1 MFTKIRIKYYV
12 LFVFSLLVLTS
23 CGDRQRLASFQ
34 AADGKATS
42 ITRGDLKNFILATQG
57 HIDDSQL
64 TVSVQDNILQN
75 IALLKTAAM
84 TAKAE
89 SIDKTEGYT
98 KNLIFM
104 DRRSLISGTDLYLKK
119 NSSSHKYK
127 MIELQILFLSPENSD
142 KADALLEKL
151 NSAKSDS
158 EIDDIMFASNDNPQ
172 YRMQAGNIDPL
183 CISCSENILA
193 DITDTLKDRT
203 DKKFIK
209 HDSMQ
214 GIWLIRNLKVKEVN
228 ESSLERI
235 YVDFQL
241 RAQKA
246 RASYNQKIG
255 STNQENKAMIM
266 TDDEIKAYAKDYA
279 SHQAR
284 QETSNALRSEM
295 NKLRE
300 SYKVTFA
307 DNQTQTEKWAKIP
320 EENSI
325 ILSIGDQ
332 KYHYSDFKKELGTFN
347 YNVDQQYDLFI
358 MVFLPSELL
367 KKSKVYNSV
376 KKSGEIEY
384 IHELYMQGLLAQ
396 MYLNQQLSKVKV
408 SDEDIQQQ
416 YNLRRFNEYK
426 GKTLS
431 QVKDEIVLSLTQ
443 EKQQTESNNI
453 KQELFKKYNV
463 VIERDKLKDGKL

>member
-1 MFTKIRIKYYV
+1 MFTKIKIRYYV
-12 LFVFSLLVLTS
+12 LFVLSLLVLTS

-34 AADGKATS
+34 DTDGKPTS
-42 ITRGDLKNFILATQG
+42 ITRGDLKSFILATQG
-57 HIDDSQL
+57 HIDESQL

-75 IALLKTAAM
+75 IALLKTAAI

-89 SIDKTEGYT
+89 SIDKSEAYT

-142 KADALLEKL
+142 KADTLLEKL

-158 EIDDIMFASNDNPQ
+158 EIDEIMFASNDNPQ

-183 CISCSENILA
+183 CISCSENILT
-193 DITDTLKDRT
+193 DITDTLKDKT

-209 HDSMQ
+209 HDSRQ

-246 RASYNQKIG
+246 RASYNQRTG
-255 STNQENKAMIM
+255 SANQENQALIM
-266 TDDEIKAYAKDYA
+266 TDDEIREYAKDYA
-279 SHQAR
+279 SHQVR

-307 DNQTQTEKWAKIP
+307 DNQTQTEKWTSIP
-320 EENSI
+320 EENAI

-347 YNVDQQYDLFI
+347 YNADQQYDLFM

-367 KKSKVYNSV
+367 KKSSVYNSV

-384 IHELYMQGLLAQ
+384 IHELYIQGLLAQ

-408 SDEDIQQQ
+408 SDEDIEQQ

-431 QVKDEIVLSLTQ
+431 QVKDEIVIGLTQ